1 MTGRWP
7 DAMVRCRTTD
17 VGGTRALAGAVAGLC
32 VPGDIVL
39 LAGDLGAGKTAFA
52 QGFGAALGVEEPI
65 TSPTFALL
73 RQYPCDYGA
82 IRTLLHAD
90 VYRLDH
96 LQEVVD
102 LGLGELVEDGGV
114 AVVEWGDVAE
124 PVLGSG
130 SLTVHIVADPAASD
144 PAGADP
150 AASDPVGASAAGA
163 GDAMAAA
170 ADENARS
177 IAVAPIGTAWDGR
190 STRLATALAP
200 WAVPA

>member
-7 DAMVRCRTTD
+7 EPVVRCLTAD
-17 VGGTRALAGAVAGLC
+17 VDGTRSLAGAVARLC

-52 QGFGAALGVEEPI
+52 QGFGDALGVDEPI

-73 RQYPCDYGA
+73 RQYSCGPGP

-96 LQEVVD
+96 LQEIVD

-130 SLTVHIVADPAASD
+130 SLTVHIVAV
-144 PAGADP
+144 PAGAAGPP
-150 AASDPVGASAAGA
+150 APAGLDAAGLDAAGA
-163 GDAMAAA
+163 
-170 ADENARS
+170 DEDLRS
-177 IAVAPIGTAWDGR
+177 IAVAPIGRAWDGR
-190 STRLATALAP
+190 SKRLATALAP
-200 WAVPA
+200 WAVPT